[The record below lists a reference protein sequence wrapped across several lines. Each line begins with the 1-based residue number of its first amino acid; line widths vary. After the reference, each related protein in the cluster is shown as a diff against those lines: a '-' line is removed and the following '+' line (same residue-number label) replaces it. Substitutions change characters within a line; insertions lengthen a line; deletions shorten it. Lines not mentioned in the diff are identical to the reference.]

1 MNKDAYYFPHF
12 ANARHDRKLKRI
24 RKELGPE
31 GYGIFFMILEVLRE
45 QEDFAYPL
53 SDIDLLADDFNT
65 SEQKVETV
73 IKRYDLFVVDDDQN
87 FFSPKFIEYLSPYL
101 EKSKRARNAALKR
114 WHGANAYANALPE
127 QCAGN
132 AMKGDEMKREESID
146 GKQVADVPSLSEVKE
161 YFNSKGYDSELATK
175 FYSYYDEPMR
185 DRNGRVWKDQNGKT
199 VKSWKQKAVAVW
211 MKDEGKSQFKAPKGN
226 FV

>member
-1 MNKDAYYFPHF
+1 MAY
-12 ANARHDRKLKRI
+12 RKIHDSFWTDPDVE
-24 RKELGPE
+24 ELTP
-31 GYGIFFMILEVLRE
+31 
-45 QEDFAYPL
+45 
-53 SDIDLLADDFNT
+53 
-65 SEQKVETV
+65 EQKYFYIYLITNPSVNQIGLYEFS
-73 IKRYDLFVVDDDQN
+73 IKRACFETGYNADTVEKLLQFFEKHGKIKRSDESREIVVCKFYYHN
-87 FFSPKFIEYLSPYL
+87 MSHSPKVQSHVNKLL
-101 EKSKRARNAALKR
+101 EEVKDTSLIQ
-114 WHGANAYANALPE
+114 YIYSMYT
-127 QCAGN
+127 QSQ
-132 AMKGDEMKREESID
+132 EEEVQEEEEAQD
-146 GKQVADVPSLSEVKE
+146 NGKQVADVPSLSEVKE